1 MKNKNNLHI
10 YDWQEES
17 YNKFHNIFRKIHR
30 LFCLADMCFFLL
42 LLLVILFIFFNNSTI
57 LNCISFLFCGLLFY
71 MYFKSTIK
79 IYSVLCERKWGIIPD
94 NINFK
99 SIFVLECC
107 KCNFSFDE
115 IDSAI
120 ETATQKKK
128 YSVNLFILVPILS
141 VVFTGILQNFGWK
154 LFESICK
161 KIDSNKS
168 VSSLFSEFLLFGNST
183 IVTFFFL
190 LIIISIVCMFIYKY
204 FVEYRE
210 QQFIDSLKYFKFCSE
225 RSYSRKV
232 GVNNE

>member
-1 MKNKNNLHI
+1 MKKENTIHI
-10 YDWQEES
+10 YDFQEES

-30 LFCLADMCFFLL
+30 PFCLADMCFFLL
-42 LLLVILFIFFNNSTI
+42 LLVVVLCIFFNNNTI
-57 LNCISFLFCGLLFY
+57 VNIVLSSVCGLLFY

-94 NINFK
+94 NMNLK
-99 SIFVLECC
+99 YIFVVECC

-120 ETATQKKK
+120 ETATQKKNNRA
-128 YSVNLFILVPILS
+128 NLFILTPILS
-141 VVFTGILQNFGWK
+141 LLFTGFLQNIGWDI
-154 LFESICK
+154 FESICE
-161 KIDSNKS
+161 KIDSNKNA
-168 VSSLFSEFLLFGNST
+168 SSLFSEFLLFGNST

-204 FVEYRE
+204 FVEFRD

-225 RSYSRKV
+225 RSYKRKIEL
-232 GVNNE
+232 NIE